1 MTRRKLFK
9 IAPFAIL
16 GIAALIAIGGL
27 IVMGLWNALLPPLF
41 GWRAVTFWQALGILV
56 LARILFGSH
65 GFRGPGSRRSMREQ
79 MTDRISDRM
88 LLERWSRMTPEERE
102 RFREGLREDV
112 RARCGFGPSA
122 SPEAPREP
130 SPPEHSA

>member
-9 IAPFAIL
+9 FAPFAIV
-16 GIAALIAIGGL
+16 GIAALIAIGGA

-41 GWRAVTFWQALGILV
+41 GWPTVTFWQALGILV

-65 GFRGPGSRRSMREQ
+65 NFRGPRVRRSMMEHMKDQ
-79 MTDRISDRM
+79 MSDRM
-88 LLERWSRMTPEERE
+88 FFERWSRMTPEERE
-102 RFREGLREDV
+102 RFRGGLREDV
-112 RARCGFGPSA
+112 RARCGFGPA